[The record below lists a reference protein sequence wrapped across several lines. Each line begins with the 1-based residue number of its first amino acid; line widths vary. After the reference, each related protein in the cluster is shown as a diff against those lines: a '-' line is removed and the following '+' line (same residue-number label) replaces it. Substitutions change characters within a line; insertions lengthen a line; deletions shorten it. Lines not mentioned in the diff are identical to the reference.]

1 MIRIFSLLL
10 IIILTEFSFAQVEQ
24 IGLVKDSAYPRWLK
38 TEDNRTDQT
47 SGIAFIKSE
56 SSKKYFLLADDIG
69 KIHSLSINYD
79 NSFEI
84 KTINYSDSAEQ
95 FVNSLPKADFEEI
108 IFDPV
113 TNSVYLS
120 IEGNGNNFQK
130 YVGIYKI
137 HFTQTE
143 PPYNEIAYF
152 EKINFYPSELFLK
165 YTDKNIGYE
174 GLAVDKNYFY
184 LGLEGFVKNNQFA
197 DSTII
202 FIANKSDHSIIKQ
215 IHTKALG
222 IHTVCGLYSDKDYSL
237 WGIDRNQRKIFHL
250 DLDKDMNVISYF
262 LFDCS
267 TEIPDYTNLNYKPSF
282 ESITMDDDQNL
293 YIVDDPWKEVYIPEQ
308 NILDNL
314 DSTTIDNFKE
324 YIPIIFKYKI
334 LYNERSPGSE
344 RSN

>member
-1 MIRIFSLLL
+1 MIRIFGLLL
-10 IIILTEFSFAQVEQ
+10 IILTEFSFAQVEQ
-24 IGLVKDSAYPRWLK
+24 IELVKDSAYPRWLK

-47 SGIAFIKSE
+47 SGIAYIKSE
-56 SSKKYFLLADDIG
+56 SCEKYFLLADDIG
-69 KIHSLSINYD
+69 RIHSLSINYD

-108 IFDPV
+108 IFDPL

-137 HFTQTE
+137 HFTETE

-152 EKINFYPSELFLK
+152 EKINFYPADLFLK

-184 LGLEGFVKNNQFA
+184 LGLEGFVKNYQFA

-202 FIANKSDHSIIKQ
+202 FIANKFDHTITRQ
-215 IHTKALG
+215 IHTKELG

-250 DLDKDMNVISYF
+250 DFDKNMNVTNYY

-267 TEIPDYTNLNYKPSF
+267 TEIPGYTKLNYKPSF

-314 DSTTIDNFKE
+314 DSKTIDNFKE

-334 LYNERSPGSE
+334 IYNERSPRSE